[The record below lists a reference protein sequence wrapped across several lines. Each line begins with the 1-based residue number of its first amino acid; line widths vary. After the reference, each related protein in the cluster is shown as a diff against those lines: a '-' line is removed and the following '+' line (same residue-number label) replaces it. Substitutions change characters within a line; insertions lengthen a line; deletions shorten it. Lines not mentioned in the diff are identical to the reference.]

1 MQVNDMAEDGYK
13 RKLVAILSADAV
25 GYSRLMRD
33 NEEATVRELAANRQ
47 LMRDIINQH
56 QGKVIDSP
64 GDNLLAEFAS
74 VVDAV
79 NGAVNIQEEIKD
91 RNADV
96 PEHRRMEFRIGINL
110 GDVIEEKGRIYGD
123 GVNIAAR
130 LEGLAEP
137 TGIAISKTVYENI
150 KHKLALSYRYSGE
163 QHVKNMPEPMQVY
176 HIGSASTDAG
186 KASDKKPTRPLRKYG
201 VAAGLALL
209 TIGIAAA
216 VIWVATRP
224 SVSDEERESIT
235 KKPVPASERASIAV
249 LPFTNLSGDP
259 EQEYFS
265 DGITNDII
273 TALSK
278 FRELLVIASNTTFT
292 YKGRAVN
299 IEIIGSELGVRYVL
313 EGSVQKAASNIRINT
328 QLIETAAGFH
338 IWAERYDRE
347 LKDIFAVQDE
357 IVHTI
362 VGKLAVEID
371 AVERMRALQK
381 KTESLEAYDYMLRGL
396 EYFRRRTSSE
406 NSKAREM
413 FEKAIELDPEFAAAY
428 VGLGRTYQAQVSF
441 GWTEFPV
448 QVLQRIEELA
458 LKALSID
465 RSNSDAHALLGLVY
479 TFKEQYDLAIN
490 KLNRA
495 IELNPNDARSLANRG
510 QVLLWAGRTDEAI
523 LSLETAHL
531 FDPNLAYGNFMFLG
545 IGYYLKGEY
554 AKAIRVLEEGVSR
567 SRDWVGNHIIL
578 TATYAQSDRSADAE
592 RQAKE
597 VLRLDPFFEVANY
610 GTVFR
615 NPADRDKI
623 AQGLRKAGLK

>member
-1 MQVNDMAEDGYK
+1 MADDGYK

-33 NEEATVRELAANRQ
+33 NEEATVRDLAAHRS
-47 LMRDIINQH
+47 LLRDIINQH
-56 QGKVIDSP
+56 NGRVIDSP

-91 RNADV
+91 RNADI

-130 LEGLAEP
+130 LEGLAEAG
-137 TGIAISKTVYENI
+137 GIPISGTVYEHVQN
-150 KHKLALSYRYSGE
+150 KLSYEYHYVGE
-163 QHVKNMPEPMQVY
+163 QHVKNISEPLTVY
-176 HIGSASTDAG
+176 HLVSESLVPGEVVGQKSSGA
-186 KASDKKPTRPLRKYG
+186 PRRYG
-201 VAAGLALL
+201 LVAALAILA
-209 TIGIAAA
+209 IALATTA
-216 VIWVATRP
+216 IWVSTR
-224 SVSDEERESIT
+224 T
-235 KKPVPASERASIAV
+235 PVVDQEKETLPKDASPISERASIAV
-249 LPFTNLSGDP
+249 LPFINLSGDP
-259 EQEYFS
+259 EQDYFS

-299 IEIIGSELGVRYVL
+299 IEIIGNELGVRYVL
-313 EGSVQKAASNIRINT
+313 EGSVQKAASKLRINT
-328 QLIETAAGFH
+328 QLIETVTGFH

-347 LKDIFAVQDE
+347 MKDIFAVQDE

-371 AVERMRALQK
+371 AVERKRALQK
-381 KTESLEAYDYMLRGL
+381 KTESLEAYDYLLRGW
-396 EYFRRRTSSE
+396 EYFRRRTRTE
-406 NSKAREM
+406 NGKAREM
-413 FEKAIELDPEFAAAY
+413 FENAIELDPGFAAAY

-448 QVLQRIEELA
+448 QVLNRVEELA
-458 LKALSID
+458 LKGLSLD
-465 RSNSDAHALLGLVY
+465 KSNSEAYALLGLVY
-479 TFKEQYDLAIN
+479 TFREQYDLAIN

-495 IELNPNDARSLANRG
+495 IELNPNDAKSLSNRG

-523 LSLETAHL
+523 LSLETAHQ
-531 FDPNLAYGNFMFLG
+531 FDPNLAFGNFMFLG
-545 IGYYLKGEY
+545 IGYYLKGQY
-554 AKAIRVLEEGVSR
+554 ANAIRVLEEGVSR

-578 TATYAQSDRSADAE
+578 TAAYAQSGRLADAE

-597 VLRLDPFFEVANY
+597 VLRLDPFFEVENY
-610 GTVFR
+610 GTVFQ
-615 NPADRDKI
+615 NPAHRDKI
-623 AQGLRKAGLK
+623 VEGLRKAGFS